1 MSICYAGASNVSS
14 NKQREF
20 VVDYLADL
28 KRLPTTTRGA
38 LYPFNQQFPNPVPM
52 GSKVYVIATGETYI
66 LSSDT
71 LNWVQ
76 YMAGKVL
83 EEPTEETPSIPGG
96 SGGSGG
102 SGGGSTPTPT
112 GYTVYYGA
120 LPTKWTPEGDDT
132 IDLVSDDITVEMITA
147 LGTMDNRT
155 SLAWKG
161 EAVLDPSSPSQWAYA
176 YPKSFG
182 SITSVM
188 SSGLDNI
195 TNFVIKELT
204 INDIEYYVYF
214 TLGTAA
220 DTVEYDIK

>member
-1 MSICYAGASNVSS
+1 MSISYIGASNVSS
-14 NKQREF
+14 DKQKEF
-20 VVDYLADL
+20 VVDYLSDL
-28 KRLPTTTRGA
+28 AKLPTTTRGA
-38 LYPFNQQFPNPVPM
+38 RYPLNTQFPKPVPM

-66 LSSDT
+66 LSSDK
-71 LNWVQ
+71 LGWVK
-76 YMAGKVL
+76 YMSGKVL
-83 EEPTEETPSIPGG
+83 DEPAEDPTTPP
-96 SGGSGG
+96 SGG
-102 SGGGSTPTPT
+102 GGGSTPTPT

-120 LPTKWTPEGDDT
+120 LPTKWTNENHEDT

-147 LGTMDNRT
+147 LGTMENRT

-161 EAVLDPSSPSQWAYA
+161 EAVLDSESPSQWAYA

-188 SSGLDNI
+188 SSGIDNI
-195 TNFVIKELT
+195 SNFVIKELT

-214 TLGTAA
+214 TLGTAG

>member
-1 MSICYAGASNVSS
+1 MSICYAGASNTSS
-14 NKQREF
+14 DKQREF

-28 KRLPTTTRGA
+28 KKLPTTTRGA
-38 LYPFNQQFPNPVPM
+38 MYPLTAQFPKPVPM
-52 GSKVYVIATGETYI
+52 GSTVYVIATGETYI
-66 LSSDT
+66 LSTDK
-71 LNWVQ
+71 LGWVK
-76 YMAGKVL
+76 YMSGKVL
-83 EEPTEETPSIPGG
+83 EEPTDEPDTPVTPPGG
-96 SGGSGG
+96 GG
-102 SGGGSTPTPT
+102 SGGGGSTPT

-120 LPTKWTPEGDDT
+120 LPTKWNEEHDDT

-147 LGTMDNRT
+147 LGTMENRT

-161 EAVLDPSSPSQWAYA
+161 DAVLDSSSPSQWAYA

-188 SSGLDNI
+188 SSGLDNLS
-195 TNFVIKELT
+195 NFVIKELT

>member
-1 MSICYAGASNVSS
+1 MSICYAGASNTSS
-14 NKQREF
+14 DKQREF

-28 KRLPTTTRGA
+28 KKLPTTTRGA
-38 LYPFNQQFPNPVPM
+38 MYPLTAQFPKPVPM

-66 LSSDT
+66 LSTDK
-71 LNWVQ
+71 LGWVK
-76 YMAGKVL
+76 YMSGKVL
-83 EEPTEETPSIPGG
+83 EEPTDEPDTPVTPPGG
-96 SGGSGG
+96 GG
-102 SGGGSTPTPT
+102 SGGGGSTPT

-120 LPTKWTPEGDDT
+120 LPTKWNEEHDDT

-147 LGTMDNRT
+147 LGTMENRT

-161 EAVLDPSSPSQWAYA
+161 DAVLDSSSPSQWAYA

-188 SSGLDNI
+188 SSGLDNLS
-195 TNFVIKELT
+195 NFVIKELT

>member
-1 MSICYAGASNVSS
+1 MSICYAGASNTSS
-14 NKQREF
+14 DKQREF

-28 KRLPTTTRGA
+28 AKLPTTTRGA
-38 LYPFNQQFPNPVPM
+38 MYPLTAQFPKPVPM

-66 LSSDT
+66 LSTDK
-71 LNWVQ
+71 LGWVK
-76 YMAGKVL
+76 YMSGKVL
-83 EEPTEETPSIPGG
+83 EEPSEDEPVTPPGGGG
-96 SGGSGG
+96 SG
-102 SGGGSTPTPT
+102 GGGSTPTPT

-120 LPTKWTPEGDDT
+120 LPTKWTNENHEDT

-147 LGTMDNRT
+147 LGKMENRT

-161 EAVLDPSSPSQWAYA
+161 EAVLNSESPSQWAYA

-188 SSGLDNI
+188 SSGIDNI
-195 TNFVIKELT
+195 SNFVIKELT

-214 TLGTAA
+214 TLGTAG